1 MKKLLTLIGFS
12 LSFLF
17 CSSACFFWNL
27 SLLIHSQPFKDKCW
41 KLPISNNQFPISNI
55 QDQLKKY
62 PSHLFLQ
69 LDHDRLAGGRHGGKS
84 LSETLENG

>member
-1 MKKLLTLIGFS
+1 MLKTSNIQFPVS
-12 LSFLF
+12 
-17 CSSACFFWNL
+17 N
-27 SLLIHSQPFKDKCW
+27 IQSQPS
-41 KLPISNNQFPISNI
+41 II

-62 PSHLFLQ
+62 PSHLFFQ